1 MTVDDSHPR
10 NTRNHLIRQEITMLT
25 LDTIP
30 TSDLQNRTAD
40 ESTNSIATDHDLR
53 ARIVETL
60 AQRGLQTS
68 DDLGVDVHDRVVTVY
83 GHVASYYQRQLIVHS
98 ARLVPGVDRVRD
110 SLEVVAAAHV
120 RRSLCRP
127 DRFRTQWRCLGR
139 IIALMAI
146 SHLISST
153 GQAACEFGTDSTH
166 LAGGEAM

>member
-1 MTVDDSHPR
+1 
-10 NTRNHLIRQEITMLT
+10 MLT
-25 LDTIP
+25 LNTIP
-30 TSDLQNRTAD
+30 PLDGQNRTAD

-60 AQRGLQTS
+60 AQRGVQTS

-83 GHVASYYQRQLIVHS
+83 GHVSSYYQRQLIVHS

-110 SLEVVAAAHV
+110 SLEVVSAAHV

-127 DRFRTQWRCLGR
+127 DRSRSQWRSLGR

-146 SHLISST
+146 SLLFSST
-153 GQAACEFGTDSTH
+153 GRAAGEFGKDSMH
-166 LAGGEAM
+166 FAGGVAM